1 MINMSYQLNLAKN
14 ILELKIKMFIGIN
27 WNIKIIQLK
36 ESLNKLRNI
45 NARLVKRNNFLF
57 KQNKKM
63 REKIKSYEINS

>member
-1 MINMSYQLNLAKN
+1 MTQLNL
-14 ILELKIKMFIGIN
+14 IYIMFIGIN

-57 KQNKKM
+57 KQNQKLKE
-63 REKIKSYEINS
+63 RLQHDIQTKL

>member
-1 MINMSYQLNLAKN
+1 MKKLL
-14 ILELKIKMFIGIN
+14 ILGTKTMFIGIN

-57 KQNKKM
+57 KQNQKLKE
-63 REKIKSYEINS
+63 RLQHDIQTKL

>member
-1 MINMSYQLNLAKN
+1 MKKLL
-14 ILELKIKMFIGIN
+14 ILGTKTMFVGIN

-57 KQNKKM
+57 KQNQKLKE
-63 REKIKSYEINS
+63 RLNHDIQTKL

>member
-1 MINMSYQLNLAKN
+1 
-14 ILELKIKMFIGIN
+14 MFIGIN

-57 KQNKKM
+57 KQNKRM

>member
-1 MINMSYQLNLAKN
+1 MKKLL
-14 ILELKIKMFIGIN
+14 ILGTKTMFVGIN

-57 KQNKKM
+57 KQNKRM

>member
-1 MINMSYQLNLAKN
+1 MKKLL
-14 ILELKIKMFIGIN
+14 ILGTKTMFVGIN

-57 KQNKKM
+57 KQNQKLKE
-63 REKIKSYEINS
+63 RLQHDIQTKL

>member
-1 MINMSYQLNLAKN
+1 MGIKN
-14 ILELKIKMFIGIN
+14 FVGIN

-36 ESLNKLRNI
+36 ETIHKLRDKNS
-45 NARLVKRNNFLF
+45 RLMSRNNFLF